1 MKKSKILPII
11 VLSFSI
17 LLAAQ
22 KDSLENENNQST
34 HSIAFDYL
42 PTSETNSSFETESE
56 DELIIKA
63 LYYDVNNPRLAAKAW
78 KELFLKT
85 NNDEYLIEYFNDA
98 LVFKDI
104 KEVIAELKE
113 ILKNKK
119 NKELHEL
126 LANLYIKE
134 GSNSNAI
141 DILENVKNLD
151 SDALYQL
158 AYLYLLTNKDEKALA
173 IYKKLYESTKS
184 WDALKGE
191 LAIYAKRNETAK
203 VKEILWNEIQ
213 TNPKLSKEA
222 YLTYLGLIDLKENT
236 DEALFIFKKL
246 YDKTHNKD
254 YLKELISLYIYKKD
268 YEHLIPLLQETHYD
282 NKLLYELQISNGN
295 LEDAVKTVDELYKN
309 TKKPSY
315 LAEKAILMYELATK
329 YNAVNEEVIHTVA
342 QTFEKAFELGLDD
355 DMYYNY
361 YGYILIDNNI
371 DIKKGVSLVQK
382 ATQKNEGNIYYLD
395 SLAWGYYKLNK
406 CKEAKDIIAK
416 MKKISSDNIEE
427 DEILKHIKAINQKC
441 TKDK

>member
-1 MKKSKILPII
+1 M
-11 VLSFSI
+11 
-17 LLAAQ
+17 
-22 KDSLENENNQST
+22 
-34 HSIAFDYL
+34 
-42 PTSETNSSFETESE
+42 
-56 DELIIKA
+56 
-63 LYYDVNNPRLAAKAW
+63 
-78 KELFLKT
+78 
-85 NNDEYLIEYFNDA
+85 
-98 LVFKDI
+98 
-104 KEVIAELKE
+104 
-113 ILKNKK
+113 
-119 NKELHEL
+119 
-126 LANLYIKE
+126 
-134 GSNSNAI
+134 
-141 DILENVKNLD
+141 
-151 SDALYQL
+151 
-158 AYLYLLTNKDEKALA
+158 
-173 IYKKLYESTKS
+173 
-184 WDALKGE
+184 
-191 LAIYAKRNETAK
+191 
-203 VKEILWNEIQ
+203 
-213 TNPKLSKEA
+213 
-222 YLTYLGLIDLKENT
+222 
-236 DEALFIFKKL
+236 
-246 YDKTHNKD
+246 
-254 YLKELISLYIYKKD
+254 
-268 YEHLIPLLQETHYD
+268 QETHYD